1 MTMETRKEIA
11 AEKKRCGSHNCTQ
24 AVLCTYHDF
33 TGMDE
38 ETIKNAG
45 NAFAA
50 GMGNMEG
57 TCGALVGAGIVLGL
71 ATQDKAK
78 SIKGMRMI
86 MDKFKQRNGVTQCKL
101 LKGVGTGKV
110 LRECPLCVADAS
122 EFLEEILEKE
132 GRYSE
137 VSNNMAK
144 YKAINEQNRC
154 VACGVC
160 VKVCP
165 KDAIS
170 IYKGCYA
177 QIDEEKCIGC
187 GICEKN
193 CPAGVIHKVLRQPV

>member
-1 MTMETRKEIA
+1 METRKEIA

-33 TGMDE
+33 AGMEE

-57 TCGALVGAGIVLGL
+57 TCGAIVGAGIVLGL

-78 SIKGMRMI
+78 SVKGMRQI
-86 MDKFKQRNGVTQCKL
+86 MDKFKQRNGATQCKL

-122 EFLEEILEKE
+122 EFLEEILERKAY
-132 GRYSE
+132 R
-137 VSNNMAK
+137 SNDMAK
-144 YKAINEQNRC
+144 YKAINEQDRC
-154 VACGVC
+154 GACGVC
-160 VKVCP
+160 VKVSP
-165 KDAIS
+165 KDAWK
-170 IYKGCYA
+170 Y
-177 QIDEEKCIGC
+177 
-187 GICEKN
+187 
-193 CPAGVIHKVLRQPV
+193 VIRL